1 MKNPTRV
8 VEILNNFYI
17 ELCGSSRSRTRVTM
31 KKRLIMVCA
40 LAILAA
46 VVAMAGCGGGSSSSG
61 TPEQAAKA
69 FWAAALRKD
78 TDATWKM
85 LSGDSQGVVKDKTAW
100 SEYLKELDIEGK
112 TVTYEV
118 DKSVVDGDQA
128 TVTLKFKANGKDE
141 GSTEMTMVREGGAW
155 KYSLPP
161 Q

>member
-1 MKNPTRV
+1 M
-8 VEILNNFYI
+8 
-17 ELCGSSRSRTRVTM
+17 
-31 KKRLIMVCA
+31 
-40 LAILAA
+40 
-46 VVAMAGCGGGSSSSG
+46 
-61 TPEQAAKA
+61 
-69 FWAAALRKD
+69 
-78 TDATWKM
+78 
-85 LSGDSQGVVKDKTAW
+85 VKDKTAW